1 LGDVAHHISALATE
15 VDEITEI
22 DLNPVFVLEH
32 GVAVADARIRRA
44 R

>member
-1 LGDVAHHISALATE
+1 LGDVPHHISALATE